1 MGDFLYGLIAG
12 VAFSQTLYF
21 LFEVRQVRVIKN
33 KNRGGSIDRQRKGWG
48 CENFLALC
56 ARSFV
61 LTDSKRTKRKVKQR
75 LCTGQGFCIS
85 TSFTVGHA
93 RLLVEYQVTR
103 DKFSNM
109 PKIYYNS
116 CLISKSRKTRYT
128 SYPEVDVNEVR
139 RTRLSFSQ
147 SNTCGATSHVLGF
160 ETINGEE
167 FIACNLYYMICVV
180 SSCHEK
186 FSYSESCST
195 HSERRDQTIPEWSL
209 IGS

>member
-33 KNRGGSIDRQRKGWG
+33 KNRGGSIDRPRKGWG
-48 CENFLALC
+48 CENFLC
-56 ARSFV
+56 AMRSLFRAHRFEKNEKKGK
-61 LTDSKRTKRKVKQR
+61 T
-75 LCTGQGFCIS
+75 
-85 TSFTVGHA
+85 TSMYWLGLLYKHIFHRRP

-160 ETINGEE
+160 ETVNGEE

-195 HSERRDQTIPEWSL
+195 YSERRDQTIPEWSL
-209 IGS
+209 IGR

>member
-1 MGDFLYGLIAG
+1 MRSLFRAHQFEKNEKKDKTTSMYRLGLLYKHI
-12 VAFSQTLYF
+12 FH
-21 LFEVRQVRVIKN
+21 RRP
-33 KNRGGSIDRQRKGWG
+33 
-48 CENFLALC
+48 
-56 ARSFV
+56 
-61 LTDSKRTKRKVKQR
+61 
-75 LCTGQGFCIS
+75 
-85 TSFTVGHA
+85 

-195 HSERRDQTIPEWSL
+195 YSERRDQTIPEWSL
-209 IGS
+209 IGR

>member
-75 LCTGQGFCIS
+75 LCTYRLGLLYKHIF
-85 TSFTVGHA
+85 HRRP
-93 RLLVEYQVTR
+93 RLLVEYQVTP

-139 RTRLSFSQ
+139 RTRLSF
-147 SNTCGATSHVLGF
+147 
-160 ETINGEE
+160 
-167 FIACNLYYMICVV
+167 
-180 SSCHEK
+180 
-186 FSYSESCST
+186 
-195 HSERRDQTIPEWSL
+195 
-209 IGS
+209 